1 MANNSSGSFGWLV
14 GLGLLAAAF
23 YFWRLSLTLAAVL
36 MLLGVVAWAAYR
48 LVSKS
53 GRAHTAMDEHN
64 YAAALELLQESGD
77 DDQLISALRFKVPF
91 PTPELKERFVAA
103 VRELL
108 ALQQTARDP
117 ANPHIPSDL
126 REELARRTRESLSSL
141 WPLCQKLTLITRS
154 KIKPEAVSD
163 RIDGVLGQLADLARN
178 AENTRQQLAH
188 ITLGASALEINEAT
202 EQVGAMKWQV
212 TELQKMDAML
222 EG

>member
-1 MANNSSGSFGWLV
+1 MANDSSGSFGWVV
-14 GLGLLAAAF
+14 GLGLLVAAF
-23 YFWRLSLTLAAVL
+23 YFWRISLALAAA
-36 MLLGVVAWAAYR
+36 LLLVGLVVWAAYR
-48 LVSKS
+48 LLSKS
-53 GRAHTAMDEHN
+53 GRAHTAMDEHD

-77 DDQLISALRFKVPF
+77 HDQLISALRFKVPF

-108 ALQQTARDP
+108 ALQETAADP

-126 REELARRTRESLSSL
+126 RDELARRTRESLSSL
-141 WPLCQKLTLITRS
+141 WPLCQKLTLLARS
-154 KIKPEAVSD
+154 KVKPETVQE
-163 RIDGVLGQLADLARN
+163 RISGVLGQLADLTAS

-212 TELQKMDAML
+212 TEMQKIDAML